1 MLTGIAVG
9 YALAHKDTPEI
20 MQWTFFNFCTVV
32 PRFLTLLWASLA
44 DKCSQRK
51 VVKVPNLSV
60 YRSQMNALDSK
71 LSTWDPS
78 KLEELLDSAAAKGGA
93 AQVETAQTANAAEP
107 AADEDDMPELMTAEQ
122 MAAELAEAVAAS
134 EAAAAEASAVVDTA
148 TVPAVSNYRTA
159 TELAAAGALMSMKK
173 A

>member
-32 PRFLTLLWASLA
+32 PRFLTLLWASVA

-78 KLEELLDSAAAKGGA
+78 KLEELLDCAARGPTSSAEPDT
-93 AQVETAQTANAAEP
+93 AQVAE
-107 AADEDDMPELMTAEQ
+107 AEDDDMPELLTADQ
-122 MAAELAEAVAAS
+122 MAAD
-134 EAAAAEASAVVDTA
+134 AAATEAVVDTA